1 MGSQSILLYD
11 GVCGLCNRA
20 VQFALRHDRRD
31 RLRFAAL
38 QSGLAKE
45 ILARHGLGS
54 SPLES
59 MVLVVDAGTNEERA
73 LVRSEAALGLLSE
86 LGGAW
91 RWIAS
96 VGRMTPLRLRDWCYQ
111 AVADVRYR
119 VFGRFESCPLPRAE
133 DRSKFLDT

>member
-1 MGSQSILLYD
+1 VGSRSILLFD

-38 QSGLAKE
+38 ESRLAKE
-45 ILARHGLGS
+45 VLARHGLDGT
-54 SPLES
+54 PLQS
-59 MVLVVDAGTNEERA
+59 MVLVVDAGTAEERA
-73 LVRSEAALGLLSE
+73 LVRSEAALRLLSE
-86 LGGAW
+86 LGGVW

-96 VGRMTPLRLRDWCYQ
+96 LGRLVPLGLRDRCYR

-119 VFGRFESCPLPRAE
+119 VFGRYESCPVPRPE
-133 DRSKFLDT
+133 DGNKFLDT